1 MTTIGRNWL
10 LASAMFTLA
19 LPAAASA
26 QYGQPTPA
34 PAQSMP
40 NHGQSNDRDQPQAA
54 APAARPPATA
64 AELSAAA
71 ACVIG
76 RNAAAADPILAVAP
90 FSAAERQAAVR
101 LSSDMQRC
109 THASAG
115 LVTQINKLRG
125 AAAEAL
131 YEARF
136 ATPVAARS
144 PALGAA
150 PMTRPTELEADTLA
164 MIVPMYDLADCAT
177 PRQPDLAR
185 AVLATEPGTPAEA
198 AAVAALNPTFVACV
212 PAGTQLRLDPKFLR
226 LLFAESLYRWSVVQR
241 DGPASAWAATAA
253 AASASASA
261 SH

>member
-1 MTTIGRNWL
+1 MVTNGRTWFFASL
-10 LASAMFTLA
+10 MLAAA
-19 LPAAASA
+19 LPAPASA

-40 NHGQSNDRDQPQAA
+40 NHGQSSDRDQPQAA

-64 AELSAAA
+64 AELSAAS

-76 RNAAAADPILAVAP
+76 RNAAAADPILATAP
-90 FSAAERQAAVR
+90 FSAAERQAAIR

-115 LVTQINKLRG
+115 LATQINKLRG
-125 AAAEAL
+125 AVAEAL

-136 ATPVAARS
+136 ATPVAART
-144 PALGAA
+144 PALEAA
-150 PMTRPTELEADTLA
+150 PLPRPTEVEADTLA
-164 MIVPMYDLADCAT
+164 MIAPMYQLADCAT

-185 AVLATEPGTPAEA
+185 AVLATDPGTPAEA

-212 PAGTQLRLDPKFLR
+212 PAGTQLRIDPKFLR
-226 LLFAESLYRWSVVQR
+226 LLFAEALYRWSVVQR
-241 DGPASAWAATAA
+241 DGPASAWAAAAAPAQSA
-253 AASASASA
+253 AAS
-261 SH
+261 H